1 MGTLQMDNVYRRP
14 QLISEELS
22 DLQDLIRENEK
33 LILKYQN
40 RFSLKLGLQNL
51 KDREEHLLLEL
62 EDSMARFQMDTFYF
76 VLDGDVVDNHRVS
89 LSFFGDLMSTLQ
101 EIISSIAQSTIA
113 KPTMKGT
120 IQKSILDASKLDL
133 VATAPSSFKVVLSSH
148 EPQLN
153 DSIAKISF
161 QRFHN
166 LIECQDNKHT
176 LKEVSE
182 QLGKRTL
189 LKYKN
194 FVELIYKNNAYV
206 KLYEKTAP
214 EEFNVS
220 EISSNLARR
229 IYDVIIEV
237 ENFPDET
244 VIFEGVL
251 KGISLVR
258 YNFEFLIKDSDELI
272 TGKFENILIDEV
284 KNRLDM
290 PTIAK
295 FNVNTTL
302 SDITEDEK
310 KEWNLISFEN

>member
-1 MGTLQMDNVYRRP
+1 MNNGYRRP
-14 QLISEELS
+14 KFISEELS

-33 LILKYQN
+33 LTLKYPN
-40 RFSLKLGLQNL
+40 RFSLKLGFHNL

-62 EDSMARFQMDTFYF
+62 ENSMARLQMDTFHF
-76 VLDGDVVDNHRVS
+76 VLDGDVIDNHRVS
-89 LSFFGDLMSTLQ
+89 LSFFGNLMSILQ

-113 KPTMKGT
+113 KPTIKGT
-120 IQKSILDASKLDL
+120 IEKSILDASKLDL
-133 VATAPSSFKVVLSSH
+133 VATASGSFKVVLSSH

-166 LIECQDNKHT
+166 LVECQDNKHT

-189 LKYKN
+189 VKYKD
-194 FVELIYKNNAYV
+194 FLEIIYKNKANV
-206 KLYEKTAP
+206 KIYEKIAP
-214 EEFNVS
+214 EEFNIS

-237 ENFPDET
+237 ENFPEKT
-244 VIFEGVL
+244 VIINGTL

-258 YNFEFLIKDSDELI
+258 YNFEFLVKDSDELI

-284 KNRLDM
+284 KNRLDK

-310 KEWNLISFEN
+310 KEWNLISFED